1 MIKKFLKFIGPVFII
16 CFLGYVFT
24 LPAQASQEN
33 YVCMVYFTGIGCSS
47 CEMTSRLVLEQ
58 LPREYSNLVVIEYD
72 IYEREQNVLV
82 FDEYVSTY
90 HTGYR
95 IPLVIF
101 GQDKYLSDHLP
112 IENNVS
118 EIIDELD
125 FNRCPLIDG
134 SAQDFNDLDL
144 NSLPAYPKIW
154 HQEKVLIKT
163 GPQGDGELL
172 KALLIDDNLADVL
185 KDAEFETIEPIAV
198 AIPGGEVKFDNGI
211 LVDDWIFQ
219 WNGEGIGTPP
229 EPAPL
234 PPAPVPP
241 EPVPVPPEPAPV
253 PPEPEPTPPEVANLT
268 LVKVLSLAAA
278 DAVNPCA
285 FAVLLLMLVSIAAY
299 NPGNR
304 RSILFAGLAFIGAV
318 FAMYLV
324 YGLLL
329 IKFYQEIQQLKDVGD
344 GIYRGLSVAAIV
356 FGALN
361 IRDFVR
367 YKPGGIGTEM
377 PLFMRPRVKKI
388 INNITSTKGA
398 FVTGLIVTFFLLP
411 CTIGPYVI
419 ASKIMADVPLAEGV
433 PMLLLYNLI
442 FIIPLTIIVSG
453 VYLGTSRIHDFYLWK
468 ERNISKLHLIA
479 GIILLGL
486 GIFMLLESLG
496 IVVFWGIA

>member
-1 MIKKFLKFIGPVFII
+1 
-16 CFLGYVFT
+16 
-24 LPAQASQEN
+24 
-33 YVCMVYFTGIGCSS
+33 
-47 CEMTSRLVLEQ
+47 
-58 LPREYSNLVVIEYD
+58 
-72 IYEREQNVLV
+72 
-82 FDEYVSTY
+82 YVSTY

-112 IENNVS
+112 IANNVS

-125 FNRCPLIDG
+125 SNRCPLIDG

-144 NSLPAYPKIW
+144 NSLPVYPKIW

-163 GPQGDGELL
+163 GPQGDSELL

-219 WNGEGIGTPP
+219 WKGEGIGTLP
-229 EPAPL
+229 EPA
-234 PPAPVPP
+234 
-241 EPVPVPPEPAPV
+241 PVPPEPAPV

-304 RSILFAGLAFIGAV
+304 RSILYAGLAFIGAV
-318 FAMYLV
+318 FAMYFV

-329 IKFYQEIQQLKDVGD
+329 IKFYQK
-344 GIYRGLSVAAIV
+344 S
-356 FGALN
+356 
-361 IRDFVR
+361 
-367 YKPGGIGTEM
+367 
-377 PLFMRPRVKKI
+377 
-388 INNITSTKGA
+388 S
-398 FVTGLIVTFFLLP
+398 
-411 CTIGPYVI
+411 
-419 ASKIMADVPLAEGV
+419 S
-433 PMLLLYNLI
+433 
-442 FIIPLTIIVSG
+442 
-453 VYLGTSRIHDFYLWK
+453 
-468 ERNISKLHLIA
+468 
-479 GIILLGL
+479 
-486 GIFMLLESLG
+486 
-496 IVVFWGIA
+496 

>member
-1 MIKKFLKFIGPVFII
+1 M
-16 CFLGYVFT
+16 
-24 LPAQASQEN
+24 
-33 YVCMVYFTGIGCSS
+33 
-47 CEMTSRLVLEQ
+47 
-58 LPREYSNLVVIEYD
+58 
-72 IYEREQNVLV
+72 
-82 FDEYVSTY
+82 
-90 HTGYR
+90 
-95 IPLVIF
+95 
-101 GQDKYLSDHLP
+101 
-112 IENNVS
+112 
-118 EIIDELD
+118 
-125 FNRCPLIDG
+125 
-134 SAQDFNDLDL
+134 
-144 NSLPAYPKIW
+144 
-154 HQEKVLIKT
+154 
-163 GPQGDGELL
+163 
-172 KALLIDDNLADVL
+172 
-185 KDAEFETIEPIAV
+185 
-198 AIPGGEVKFDNGI
+198 
-211 LVDDWIFQ
+211 
-219 WNGEGIGTPP
+219 
-229 EPAPL
+229 
-234 PPAPVPP
+234 
-241 EPVPVPPEPAPV
+241 
-253 PPEPEPTPPEVANLT
+253 
-268 LVKVLSLAAA
+268 KVLSLAAA

-304 RSILFAGLAFIGAV
+304 RSILYAGLAFIGAV

-398 FVTGLIVTFFLLP
+398 FVTGLIVSFFLLP
-411 CTIGPYVI
+411 CTIGPYII

-442 FIIPLTIIVSG
+442 FIIPLTIIVSS